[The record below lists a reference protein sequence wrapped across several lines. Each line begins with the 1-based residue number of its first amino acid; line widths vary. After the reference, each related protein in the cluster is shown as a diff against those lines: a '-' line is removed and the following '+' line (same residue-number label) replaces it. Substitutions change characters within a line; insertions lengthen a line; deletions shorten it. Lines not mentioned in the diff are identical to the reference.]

1 MTTEVHPQIGI
12 VMGSDSDLEVMRDAA
27 TVLDEFEI
35 PYEVRVVSAHRT
47 PQAMLVYAERAVER
61 GLKVIIAGAGGAAH
75 LPGMLAATTTLPV
88 IGVPV
93 PLKHLDGLDSLL
105 SMVQMP
111 SGVPVATVAI
121 GNARNAGLL
130 AIRMLAVNDDKLRV
144 RMEEFQEQLRQ
155 MVTEKDTRVSAE
167 FELARHFSH

>member
-1 MTTEVHPQIGI
+1 MTIEVHPQIGI

-27 TVLDEFEI
+27 TVLDEFKI

-47 PQAMLVYAERAVER
+47 PQAMLVYAERSVER

-75 LPGMLAATTTLPV
+75 LPGMLASATTLPV
-88 IGVPV
+88 IGVPI

-130 AIRMLAVNDDKLRV
+130 AIRMLAVTDEKLRV
-144 RMEEFQEQLRQ
+144 LMEEFQEQLRQ

-167 FELARHFSH
+167 FELAKHFSH